1 MSMGTR
7 QLLLIASCLLI
18 GAAVFL
24 LPRTTV
30 GSEVAQKQVVSDDF
44 SKQLVEVKKQT
55 PAEQLGKIEF
65 FEYKLKEANKA
76 EKIQWL
82 DSLRKLWDAQMRPG
96 IAAEYVLQKAEL
108 ANDGNS
114 WKDAGMRFLGLAS
127 YFAESDKNSL
137 LQRAIACLE
146 KANELKPNDPA
157 IKTQLGIAYVEG
169 SQDPMKGI
177 ALLREAVAA
186 DSTNVDAQLSL
197 GFFSM
202 KSGQYDKA
210 VKRFKT
216 VSKLR
221 PDLPEVNLYLAD
233 ALSMSGDKKSALSV
247 IDNLLRSTTDSLILA
262 SANQRKKDIKQ
273 Y

>member
-1 MSMGTR
+1 MGTR

-18 GAAVFL
+18 GGAVFL
-24 LPRTTV
+24 LPRTT
-30 GSEVAQKQVVSDDF
+30 EVEKSAQTQVVSEDF
-44 SKQLVEVKKQT
+44 IKQLDEVKKQT

-65 FEYKLKEANKA
+65 FENKLKGAVGA
-76 EKIQWL
+76 ERIQWL
-82 DSLRKLWDAQMRPG
+82 DSLRKQWDSQMRPG

-108 ANDGNS
+108 SNDANA

-127 YFAESDKNSL
+127 FFADSDKNSL

-146 KANELKPNDPA
+146 KANELKVNDPE

-169 SQDPMKGI
+169 SQEPMKGI
-177 ALLREAVAA
+177 GLLREAVAA

-216 VSKLR
+216 VSNLR

-233 ALSMSGDKKSALSV
+233 ALSMSGDKKAALSV
-247 IDNLLRSTTDSLILA
+247 IDKLLKTTTDSLIQA
-262 SANQRKKDIKQ
+262 SANQRKKDIQ
-273 Y
+273 QN

>member
-1 MSMGTR
+1 MSTR
-7 QLLLIASCLLI
+7 QLLLISSCLLI

-24 LPRTTV
+24 LPRTADVQDEPHTD
-30 GSEVAQKQVVSDDF
+30 VVSEDF
-44 SKQLVEVKKQT
+44 SKQLEEVKKQT
-55 PAEQLGKIEF
+55 PAEQLGQIEF
-65 FEYKLKEANKA
+65 FENKLKGANGS

-82 DSLRKLWDAQMRPG
+82 DSLRKQWDKQMRPG

-108 ANDGNS
+108 ANDALS

-127 YFAESDKNSL
+127 FFADADKNAL

-146 KANELKPNDPA
+146 KANELKANDPE

-169 SQDPMKGI
+169 SQEPMKGI
-177 ALLREAVAA
+177 ALLREAVAE

-210 VKRFKT
+210 VKRFTT

-233 ALSMSGDKKSALSV
+233 ALSMNGDKKGALSV
-247 IDNLLRSTTDSLILA
+247 IDKLLSTTTDSLIQA
-262 SANQRKKDIKQ
+262 SANQRKKDIQ
-273 Y
+273 QN

>member
-1 MSMGTR
+1 MGTR

-18 GAAVFL
+18 GGAVFL
-24 LPRTTV
+24 LPRTT
-30 GSEVAQKQVVSDDF
+30 EVEKSAQTQVVSEDF
-44 SKQLVEVKKQT
+44 IKQLDEVKKQT

-65 FEYKLKEANKA
+65 FENKLKGA
-76 EKIQWL
+76 EGSNRIQWL
-82 DSLRKLWDAQMRPG
+82 DSLRKQWDAQMRPG

-108 ANDGNS
+108 ANNADS

-127 YFAESDKNSL
+127 FFAESDKNSL

-146 KANELKPNDPA
+146 KASELKTNDA
-157 IKTQLGIAYVEG
+157 EIKSQLGIAYVEG
-169 SQDPMKGI
+169 SQEPMKGI

-210 VKRFKT
+210 VKRF
-216 VSKLR
+216 SQ
-221 PDLPEVNLYLAD
+221 
-233 ALSMSGDKKSALSV
+233 LSMPGSAQSKTRVGISSFLKLTSRHTKLSGDNTYL
-247 IDNLLRSTTDSLILA
+247 
-262 SANQRKKDIKQ
+262 
-273 Y
+273 